1 MSKIFKIL
9 VVFLLALILF
19 ACSQTSQIGRIYTS
33 EEADK
38 LFGVVIY
45 SESINS
51 SVLAGLLERTDK
63 IIMFGLINK
72 HLIILDNNRH
82 LLYPERAD
90 FKDTDV
96 FTSYD
101 TGVVREILSVNSN
114 KNNDNGSEIID
125 VEQRREVLSVS
136 SGSYTLE
143 TGLKCPPNCIN

>member
-33 EEADK
+33 VEADK

-82 LLYPERAD
+82 FLYPERAD

-125 VEQRREVLSVS
+125 VEQRRELS
-136 SGSYTLE
+136 
-143 TGLKCPPNCIN
+143 